1 VGDCPS
7 MSGLVVVQ
15 GRRAVA
21 AMALHAADDVVRKG
35 ACDADEDDTAANQ
48 TDHPFNA
55 GAGQREH
62 EPGEEGDDTGDED
75 HHAKRPPHAP
85 TFGA

>member
-1 VGDCPS
+1 

-15 GRRAVA
+15 ALYAVA
-21 AMALHAADDVVRKG
+21 AMAFHAADDVVRKG

-48 TDHPFNA
+48 TDNPFD
-55 GAGQREH
+55 AGQREH

-75 HHAKRPPHAP
+75 HHDKRPPHAP
-85 TFGA
+85 TFWA